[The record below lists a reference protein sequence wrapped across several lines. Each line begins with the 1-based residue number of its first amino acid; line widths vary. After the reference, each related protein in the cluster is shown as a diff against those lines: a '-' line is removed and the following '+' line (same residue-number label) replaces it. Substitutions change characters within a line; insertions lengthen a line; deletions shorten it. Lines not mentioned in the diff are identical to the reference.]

1 MYIIMIILIVFASL
15 LMCGIVLIQESKG
28 GGLASSFS
36 SSNQIMGVRKTTD
49 FLEKGTWFLAAFMV
63 VCSIIC
69 AYVIPEPKS
78 ADSAI
83 LNDAPAAPAAPAA
96 NGGAQLPGSQ
106 NGVGAGQ
113 QAQQPSGNAA
123 APLKAPSSPAK

>member
-1 MYIIMIILIVFASL
+1 MIYYVMIGLIVLASL

-36 SSNQIMGVRKTTD
+36 ASNSIMGVRKTTD

-63 VCSIIC
+63 LCSIVC
-69 AYVIPEPKS
+69 AYTLPEPKD

-83 LNDAPAAPAAPAA
+83 LNEQAAPQQAPQPQQAAPAGLPGGQA
-96 NGGAQLPGSQ
+96 NGAAAAPGQ
-106 NGVGAGQ
+106 GQ
-113 QAQQPSGNAA
+113 
-123 APLKAPSSPAK
+123 APLKAPAQPAK